1 MLYSRSRY
9 LKTECNISNLFCAV
23 LTFKI
28 KCQKKIY
35 QKNFLKAYVF
45 LQYLLDLSQFL
56 LDPVHMYTMNS
67 LIQFQTRGKQYKC
80 TQQEKYST

>member
-28 KCQKKIY
+28 KCQKTQSTK
-35 QKNFLKAYVF
+35 KNFLKAYCVPAVPAWPF
-45 LQYLLDLSQFL
+45 SVPSWPSTY
-56 LDPVHMYTMNS
+56 VHNELAHT
-67 LIQFQTRGKQYKC
+67 IPD
-80 TQQEKYST
+80 